1 MKNFIQ
7 LSELVNELEK
17 PDKEKIVASALESAE
32 EVIQNDC
39 DKITLNNVDQI
50 AEVKEVT
57 TGQMM
62 SLIICLLM
70 SWLTILI
77 LLISKIVSYVK
88 VKKNI

>member
-1 MKNFIQ
+1 MNF
-7 LSELVNELEK
+7 LVRLLRVDWETLML
-17 PDKEKIVASALESAE
+17 PLYFIYSTGIMTVAVL
-32 EVIQNDC
+32 EVINLIRE
-39 DKITLNNVDQI
+39 K
-50 AEVKEVT
+50 VKEVT

>member
-1 MKNFIQ
+1 MNSRFTLPFLLSSMEETTKILLVKIFIIY
-7 LSELVNELEK
+7 STG
-17 PDKEKIVASALESAE
+17 IMTVAVL
-32 EVIQNDC
+32 EVINLIRE
-39 DKITLNNVDQI
+39 K
-50 AEVKEVT
+50 VKEVT

>member
-1 MKNFIQ
+1 MT
-7 LSELVNELEK
+7 
-17 PDKEKIVASALESAE
+17 VAVL
-32 EVIQNDC
+32 EVINLIRE
-39 DKITLNNVDQI
+39 K
-50 AEVKEVT
+50 VKEVT
-57 TGQMM
+57 TEQMM